1 MTNIPETWRLVV
13 AREGRRWCATASKRE
28 GVREIAVSTYDC
40 PQETFEACMELLEER
55 IKQ

>member
-1 MTNIPETWRLVV
+1 MTNIPETWRLVF
-13 AREGRRWCATASKRE
+13 ARDGGGWSAMATKRE